1 MNYQPDPEIIYRD
14 APIDEARARIA
25 VIASEIQWEGLNY
38 STDFANDAEID
49 SVILSAYTDYPDV
62 VLFQLTDGQ
71 ELLLLG
77 PDLEPVTKEDMA
89 AILQIDDTTATEIL
103 TILGPALET
112 AKARYKNN

>member
-1 MNYQPDPEIIYRD
+1 MNYEPDPAIIYRD
-14 APIDEARARIA
+14 APIDEAQARIA

-38 STDFANDAEID
+38 STDFAPAETD
-49 SVILSAYTDYPDV
+49 SVTLSAYTDYPDV

-71 ELLLLG
+71 ELLLFG

-89 AILQIDDTTATEIL
+89 AILQIDDDTATEIL